1 MSDSD
6 SMAGGSLVAEHEHG
20 PELRHHF
27 ATVEQQ
33 REASTLGM
41 WLFLAT
47 EIMFFGGLF
56 CTYLIYRYWYY
67 DEFAA
72 GSRSINIWM
81 GAINTGVLI
90 CSSLT
95 VALSVRAAQTGK
107 RKTLIVL
114 LILTLLF
121 GVAFL
126 GIKGVEWYQKF
137 EEHHVPGLNFSAA
150 DLIRDYPQLHI
161 DPHHVQLYFSLYF
174 AMTGLHALHMV
185 IGIGVFLFLL
195 YESWKGRYTPAY
207 HTPIEIGGLYW
218 HFVDIVWIYLF
229 PLLYLIDRKP
239 L

>member
-1 MSDSD
+1 M
-6 SMAGGSLVAEHEHG
+6 VAEHEHG

-27 ATVEQQ
+27 ATAEQQ

-47 EIMFFGGLF
+47 EIMFFGGMF
-56 CTYLIYRYWYY
+56 CAYLIYRYWYY

-72 GSRSINIWM
+72 GSRSINIWL

-95 VALSVRAAQTGK
+95 VALAVKAAQLGK
-107 RKTLIVL
+107 RKSQVVLLVLTLI
-114 LILTLLF
+114 F

-126 GIKGVEWYQKF
+126 VIKGVEWREKF
-137 EEHHVPGLNFSAA
+137 LEHHVPGLSFSAA
-150 DLIRDYPQLHI
+150 DIIQRYPQLHI
-161 DPHHVQLYFSLYF
+161 DPHHIQLYFSLYF
-174 AMTGLHALHMV
+174 AMTGLHALHML
-185 IGIGVFLFLL
+185 IGIGIFVFLT
-195 YESWKGRYTPAY
+195 YKAWKGTYTPTY